1 MAANNQ
7 QPKQARDFVKE
18 YLDLAY
24 EKCMKSRHRAQ
35 VHMDRFQN
43 VVLVTVT
50 VYDREQ
56 LAWFVDGMPTFGYW
70 LTRETREPFVAKMY
84 KEGYSGV
91 RIAKM
96 LKISPSTV
104 YKDLKH
110 IAEVSPFQVEL
121 RITKRDLKPSKT
133 LIPEGDFRMAALNAL
148 SQRNE
153 LNAAFKGVNVRT
165 MTMQ

>member
-7 QPKQARDFVKE
+7 QAQARDFVKE
-18 YLDLAY
+18 YIDLAY
-24 EKCMKSRHRAQ
+24 DKCKKSKHRAQ
-35 VHMDRFQN
+35 MHMDRFQN
-43 VVLVTVT
+43 VILVTVT

-56 LAWFVDGMPTFGYW
+56 CAWFVDGMPTFGYW

-84 KEGYSGV
+84 KEGYSGI

-96 LKISPSTV
+96 LKVSPSTV

-110 IAEVSPFQVEL
+110 IAEVSPFQVDL

-133 LIPEGDFRMAALNAL
+133 LVPEGEFRLAALNAL
-148 SQRNE
+148 SQRAE
-153 LNAAFKGVNVRT
+153 LNAAFKGVDTRT

>member
-1 MAANNQ
+1 MAAKNQ
-7 QPKQARDFVKE
+7 QQRDFIKE

-24 EKCMKSRHRAQ
+24 ERCMKSKHRAQ
-35 VHMDRFQN
+35 THMDRFQN

-50 VYDREQ
+50 IYDREQ

-70 LTRETREPFVAKMY
+70 LTQETREPFVAKMY

-96 LKISPSTV
+96 LKVSPSTI
-104 YKDLKH
+104 YKDLKR
-110 IAEVSPFQVEL
+110 IAEVSPFQLDL
-121 RITKRDLKPSKT
+121 RITKRDLKPSRT
-133 LIPEGDFRMAALNAL
+133 IIPEGDFRLAALNAQ
-148 SQRNE
+148 SQRQE
-153 LNAAFKGVNVRT
+153 LMNAFKSTRG